1 MSDSVRAFVSVELDP
16 TARFTLGKLAE
27 EIRRA
32 DVPGIRLVRPEAVHL
47 TLKFLGETEYDRI
60 DPVVSAVAE
69 IAHAHSPFTLQLG
82 GLSAFPKR
90 TAPRVLWVGPWKVE
104 SQEVV

>member
-1 MSDSVRAFVSVELDP
+1 MRAFVSVELDP

-82 GLSAFPKR
+82 GLSPSPADCS
-90 TAPRVLWVGPWKVE
+90 LGPWKVE